1 MRIGLPEGYKE
12 SKAGSGIY
20 GWFTARRPSV
30 PRGQEPIEVELHME
44 KPDPSQ
50 PRLSVVVAFRPL
62 KDYPPK
68 DARNWGSRCDKV
80 NAMLRQYL
88 GA

>member
-1 MRIGLPEGYKE
+1 
-12 SKAGSGIY
+12 
-20 GWFTARRPSV
+20 
-30 PRGQEPIEVELHME
+30 ME

-68 DARNWGSRCDKV
+68 DARNWGTRCDKV